1 VVEILLEYD
10 ANVNLVDSKGSTC
23 LHLAAWRGNTDIV
36 VSILV
41 KSAFQPNVNQ
51 QVRNPFASARR
62 SRQYVRYRPIRC
74 QFITVLCSAQNNDQ
88 ETPLHCAAQFG
99 HSSVCTLLLQHG
111 ADAGI
116 RNFRRETALDL
127 ASEYGRFESAEVIIR
142 LRPELLSRD
151 LIPIHSPLHLASKN
165 GHSSVVKM
173 LLNSGF
179 NVNYVV
185 RTDIGLPS
193 SRLHQKRN

>member
-1 VVEILLEYD
+1 MGTGPNTQDASGYTCLHHAALNGHRKVVEILLEYD
-10 ANVNLVDSKGSTC
+10 ANVNLVDCKGSTC

-51 QVRNPFASARR
+51 Q
-62 SRQYVRYRPIRC
+62 
-74 QFITVLCSAQNNDQ
+74 NNDQ

-99 HSSVCTLLLQHG
+99 HSAVCTLLLQHG

-127 ASEYGRFESAEVIIR
+127 ACEYGRFESAEVIIR

-151 LIPIHSPLHLASKN
+151 LIPIHSPLHLAAKN

-185 RTDIGLPS
+185 SHFQNFFFFLVG
-193 SRLHQKRN
+193 N